1 MYKRNC
7 EIKPGVE
14 FPSGMRRVA
23 CLVEYDGSQYQGFQ
37 FQKSAD
43 ITVQGALQRAFS
55 KVADEEITLICAGR
69 TDAGVHAIGQVVH
82 FDTLSERPSRA
93 WIKGTNTH
101 LPESIRVHW
110 ASEISESFHARF
122 SALHR
127 SYRYVIYVG
136 EVSPA
141 IIAKKV
147 TCVDFPIDVARM
159 RAVASLLIG
168 EHDFSSFR
176 ASQCQA
182 SSPVRNVQDLT
193 IHQFGAFIVV
203 DITANAFLY
212 HMVRNIVGVLFEVGR
227 GARPVE
233 WVRELLALKNR
244 ACAPATAAAD
254 GLYFSAVGYPDQFK
268 IPARDF
274 SPLFPGF

>member
-1 MYKRNC
+1 
-7 EIKPGVE
+7 
-14 FPSGMRRVA
+14 MRRVV
-23 CLVEYDGSQYQGFQ
+23 CLVEYDGSQYRGFQ

-43 ITVQGALQRAFS
+43 ITVQGVLQRAFS
-55 KVADEEITLICAGR
+55 KVADEDITLICAGR

-82 FDTLSERPSRA
+82 FDTLSDRPARA
-93 WIKGTNTH
+93 WIRGTNTH
-101 LPESIRVHW
+101 LPDSIRVHW

-122 SALHR
+122 SALQR

-147 TCVDFPIDVARM
+147 TCVDFPIDIERM
-159 RAVASLLIG
+159 RAAASLLIG

-182 SSPVRNVQDLT
+182 SSPVRNIKSLV

-212 HMVRNIVGVLFEVGR
+212 HMVRNIAGVLFEVGR
-227 GARPVE
+227 GAKPVA
-233 WVRELLALKNR
+233 WVKDLLVLKNR

-254 GLYFSAVGYPDQFK
+254 GLYFSSVDYPDHFK
-268 IPARDF
+268 IPTRDF
-274 SPLFPGF
+274 CLSLPGFPN